1 MRLRI
6 EGMTCASCVSR
17 VEKALLRVP
26 GVTSAS
32 VNLATEQAE
41 VVAPGVAPEQLSGAV
56 TAAGYGATLV
66 VEDAAASPAM
76 QEAASRS
83 RLPPWWPVALAAAL
97 SLPLALPM
105 AGALFGRH
113 WMLPG
118 WAQFALASPVQF
130 WLGARFYRA
139 GWKALRAGAGNM
151 DLLVALGTSAAF
163 GLSTWHLLADR
174 AGMPHLYF
182 ESAAVVITLV
192 LLGKWLEARAKRQ
205 ATEAIRALQALRPER
220 ARVRREG
227 GEAEVPAGSVRPG
240 EIVVV
245 RPGERMPVD
254 GVVVEGASHADE
266 SLITGES
273 LPVAKHPGDP
283 VTGGSVNAEGV
294 LAVRTTTVGA
304 ESTLA
309 RIARLVESAQA
320 RKAPIQR
327 LVDRVAEVFVPVVVV
342 LAVATLLGW
351 GLVMGRW
358 EEGLLNAVAVL
369 VIACPCALGLA
380 TPAAIMAGTGVA
392 ARHGILIKDAEA
404 LENAHAV
411 NTVAFDKTGTL
422 TRGRPELVAAEAA
435 AAAITQAELL
445 ALAAALQQ
453 GSEHPLAQATLD
465 AAAQRGVAA
474 PLAQAVHAVP
484 GRGVAGTVGGRT
496 LMLGSERV
504 VHEAGLDEGGLSAR
518 AAQLR
523 AEGRTVSW
531 LVEAGTPPRVLGL
544 LAFGDALRDT
554 AREAIALLAAQGVT
568 CVMVTGDNRGSA
580 EAVAAQLG
588 ITEVR
593 AQVLPGDKAA
603 VVEALRKQGRH
614 VAMVGDGINDAPA
627 LAAADVGIALGS
639 GTDAAMQ
646 AAGIT
651 LMRPDPRLV
660 ADAIA
665 ISRRTRAK
673 IRQNLFWAFAYNV
686 VGIPLAAFG
695 LLNPVIAG
703 AAMAASSVSVV
714 GNALWL
720 RRWRPAGGG

>member
-76 QEAASRS
+76 QEASSRS

-254 GVVVEGASHADE
+254 GVVVEGASHAD
-266 SLITGES
+266 
-273 LPVAKHPGDP
+273 
-283 VTGGSVNAEGV
+283 
-294 LAVRTTTVGA
+294 
-304 ESTLA
+304 
-309 RIARLVESAQA
+309 
-320 RKAPIQR
+320 
-327 LVDRVAEVFVPVVVV
+327 
-342 LAVATLLGW
+342 
-351 GLVMGRW
+351 
-358 EEGLLNAVAVL
+358 
-369 VIACPCALGLA
+369 
-380 TPAAIMAGTGVA
+380 
-392 ARHGILIKDAEA
+392 
-404 LENAHAV
+404 
-411 NTVAFDKTGTL
+411 
-422 TRGRPELVAAEAA
+422 
-435 AAAITQAELL
+435 
-445 ALAAALQQ
+445 
-453 GSEHPLAQATLD
+453 
-465 AAAQRGVAA
+465 
-474 PLAQAVHAVP
+474 
-484 GRGVAGTVGGRT
+484 
-496 LMLGSERV
+496 
-504 VHEAGLDEGGLSAR
+504 
-518 AAQLR
+518 
-523 AEGRTVSW
+523 
-531 LVEAGTPPRVLGL
+531 
-544 LAFGDALRDT
+544 
-554 AREAIALLAAQGVT
+554 
-568 CVMVTGDNRGSA
+568 
-580 EAVAAQLG
+580 
-588 ITEVR
+588 
-593 AQVLPGDKAA
+593 
-603 VVEALRKQGRH
+603 
-614 VAMVGDGINDAPA
+614 
-627 LAAADVGIALGS
+627 
-639 GTDAAMQ
+639 
-646 AAGIT
+646 
-651 LMRPDPRLV
+651 
-660 ADAIA
+660 
-665 ISRRTRAK
+665 
-673 IRQNLFWAFAYNV
+673 
-686 VGIPLAAFG
+686 
-695 LLNPVIAG
+695 
-703 AAMAASSVSVV
+703 
-714 GNALWL
+714 
-720 RRWRPAGGG
+720 